1 MVGPGRVTSFPPSA
15 GLGNCSLQS
24 ALAAV
29 SGCREEPRQLQSA
42 WAAVSLQ
49 WAAAQGGGVQVSVGP
64 SPIDKLRVRARG
76 GGVGEVAQIQGHPPG
91 SVLAWAGTGYWQKLL
106 EVTKYRK
113 LSYNNKQSLYQC
125 RFYKSEWMIL
135 DYKIFN
141 ITSDISGW
149 ELLRTLA
156 LILTLCITKI

>member
-1 MVGPGRVTSFPPSA
+1 MELDLELSWARKYILCWLWWWEDRAEGPGQWWGQAGWPPS
-15 GLGNCSLQS
+15 LLLQDCRE
-24 ALAAV
+24 LQPAV
-29 SGCREEPRQLQSA
+29 SAGCSQRLQRGAQTTAA

-76 GGVGEVAQIQGHPPG
+76 GGGGVAQIQGHPPG

-113 LSYNNKQSLYQC
+113 LSYNNKQSLY
-125 RFYKSEWMIL
+125 FIPMSIY
-135 DYKIFN
+135 
-141 ITSDISGW
+141 
-149 ELLRTLA
+149 
-156 LILTLCITKI
+156 